1 MRGSC
6 YHRPTMSDARRS
18 YSLEEANALIPQVR
32 AVLLQLA
39 VEQRRL
45 DASHAEMHRQ
55 LDANGDPESAA
66 AATRQEVEV
75 ADIREGM
82 RTLLVHLGE
91 MGVELRD
98 VEMGL
103 VDFPGEREGAPV
115 WLCWRLA
122 DPRVAFWHRADE
134 GYANRR
140 PW

>member
-1 MRGSC
+1 
-6 YHRPTMSDARRS
+6 MSLDRRI
-18 YSLEEANALIPQVR
+18 YTIEEANALIPQVR

-55 LDANGDPESAA
+55 LDTNGDPQSAA
-66 AATRQEVEV
+66 AAVRKEVEV

-91 MGVELRD
+91 MGIELRD

-103 VDFPGEREGAPV
+103 LDFPGQRDGVPV

-122 DPRVAFWHRADE
+122 DPRVAFWHGPDE
-134 GYANRR
+134 GYASRK

>member
-1 MRGSC
+1 
-6 YHRPTMSDARRS
+6 MSQDRRT
-18 YSLEEANALIPQVR
+18 YTIEEANALIPQVR

-55 LDANGDPESAA
+55 LDANGDPASAA
-66 AATRQEVEV
+66 AAVRQEAEV
-75 ADIREGM
+75 AEIREGM
-82 RTLLVHLGE
+82 RTLLVHLAD
-91 MGVELRD
+91 MGIELRD

-103 VDFPGEREGAPV
+103 LDFPGERDGARV

-122 DPRVAFWHRADE
+122 DPRVAFWHGTDE
-134 GYANRR
+134 GYASRQ

>member
-1 MRGSC
+1 
-6 YHRPTMSDARRS
+6 MSDSRRI
-18 YSLEEANALIPQVR
+18 YTIDEANALIPQVR

-55 LDANGDPESAA
+55 LDANGDPDSAA
-66 AATRQEVEV
+66 AASRQEAEV

-82 RTLLVHLGE
+82 RTLLVHLSE

-103 VDFPGEREGAPV
+103 VDFPGERDGDAV

-122 DPRVAFWHRADE
+122 DASVAFWHPTDE
-134 GYANRR
+134 GYASRR

>member
-1 MRGSC
+1 M
-6 YHRPTMSDARRS
+6 PDERRS
-18 YSLEEANALIPQVR
+18 YTIEEANALVPQVR

-55 LDANGDPESAA
+55 LDANGDPSAA
-66 AATRQEVEV
+66 TAAGRSEAEV

-91 MGVELRD
+91 LGVELRD
-98 VEMGL
+98 IEMGL
-103 VDFPGEREGAPV
+103 VDFPGERDGEAV

-122 DPRVAFWHRADE
+122 DPRVAFWHRTDE
-134 GYANRR
+134 GYATRR

>member
-1 MRGSC
+1 MDQPHAP
-6 YHRPTMSDARRS
+6 YTLD
-18 YSLEEANALIPQVR
+18 EANALIPQVR
-32 AVLLQLA
+32 AILLQLA

-45 DASHAEMHRQ
+45 DLAHADLHRQ
-55 LDANGDPESAA
+55 LDANGDPSAA
-66 AATRQEVEV
+66 ARADREEYEVV
-75 ADIREGM
+75 QIREGM
-82 RTLLVHLGE
+82 RGLTDHLAA

-103 VDFPGEREGAPV
+103 VDFPGLRDGEPI

-122 DPRVAFWHRADE
+122 DPAVAHWHGTDE

>member
-1 MRGSC
+1 
-6 YHRPTMSDARRS
+6 MSPDRRI
-18 YSLEEANALIPQVR
+18 YTIDEANDLIPQVR

-55 LDANGDPESAA
+55 LDNNGDPDSAA
-66 AATRQEVEV
+66 SAVRQEVAV
-75 ADIREGM
+75 AEIREGM
-82 RTLLVHLGE
+82 QTLLAHLGT
-91 MGVELRD
+91 MGIELRD

-103 VDFPGEREGAPV
+103 VDFPGERDGATV

-122 DPRVAFWHRADE
+122 DPRVEFWHGTDE
-134 GYANRR
+134 GYASRK

>member
-1 MRGSC
+1 
-6 YHRPTMSDARRS
+6 MSQDRRT
-18 YSLEEANALIPQVR
+18 YTIEEANALIPQVR

-55 LDANGDPESAA
+55 LDANGDPASAA
-66 AATRQEVEV
+66 AAVRQEAEV
-75 ADIREGM
+75 AEIREGM
-82 RTLLVHLGE
+82 RTLLVHLAD
-91 MGVELRD
+91 MGIELRD

-103 VDFPGEREGAPV
+103 LDFPAERDGARV

-122 DPRVAFWHRADE
+122 DPRVAFWHGTDE
-134 GYANRR
+134 GYASRQ

>member
-1 MRGSC
+1 
-6 YHRPTMSDARRS
+6 MSDARRI
-18 YSLEEANALIPQVR
+18 YTIDEANALIPQVR

-55 LDANGDPESAA
+55 LDANGDPDSAVA
-66 AATRQEVEV
+66 AGRQEAEV
-75 ADIREGM
+75 GDIREGM
-82 RTLLVHLGE
+82 RTLLVHLSE

-98 VEMGL
+98 IEMGL
-103 VDFPGEREGAPV
+103 VDFPGERDGAAV

-122 DPRVAFWHRADE
+122 DASVAFWHPTDE
-134 GYANRR
+134 GYASRR

>member
-1 MRGSC
+1 
-6 YHRPTMSDARRS
+6 MSQDRRS
-18 YSLEEANALIPQVR
+18 YTIEEANALIPQVR

-55 LDANGDPESAA
+55 LDANGDPASAA
-66 AATRQEVEV
+66 AAVRQEAEV
-75 ADIREGM
+75 AEIREGM

-103 VDFPGEREGAPV
+103 VDFPGRARRRAGLA
-115 WLCWRLA
+115 LLAAGRSARRLLA
-122 DPRVAFWHRADE
+122 RHRRGLRQSEAVVMPRR
-134 GYANRR
+134 
-140 PW
+140 

>member
-1 MRGSC
+1 
-6 YHRPTMSDARRS
+6 MSQDRRS
-18 YSLEEANALIPQVR
+18 YSIEEANALIPQVR

-55 LDANGDPESAA
+55 LDANGDPESASA
-66 AATRQEVEV
+66 AVRKEAEV
-75 ADIREGM
+75 AEIREGM
-82 RTLLVHLGE
+82 RTLLVLLAE

-103 VDFPGEREGAPV
+103 VDFPGERDGAPV

-122 DPRVAFWHRADE
+122 DPAVAFWHGTDE
-134 GYANRR
+134 GYASRK